1 MKDEALMSQRLGAL
15 GHREHARALLD
26 RARLQFDDV
35 GMSGWL
41 RHAAQLATTLEGRS

>member
-26 RARLQFDDV
+26 RARLHFDDI

-41 RHAAQLATTLEGRS
+41 RHATHSAMTLEARS